1 MAVSSTKKFFT
12 GVKEYSLITLG
23 VLIYVAAWIIF
34 LLPNNLIGGGATGI
48 ASIIQYATGIKAGYT
63 YFVINVGLLIAA
75 IFTLG
80 KSFGSKSVYA
90 IILTSVG
97 LNLGQ
102 ELVPQ
107 EFIQIMALD
116 NGKLMSTIIGGVLVG
131 IGIGMTMTQ
140 GGSTGGTDIIALIMN
155 KYRGISPGRTILVID
170 VVVILFSMVMPSYT
184 ADGALIPLTEKITIA
199 VYAWILI
206 FVMTSVLDAYVS
218 GSRQSMQIF
227 VFSKKYESIADAVTG
242 DLHRGVTVLDG
253 TGWYT
258 KTSSKVLMIV
268 TLKSDLNVLLK
279 FINNIDP
286 DAFISISSA
295 TAVYGK
301 GFDTIKMK
309 DKNKSKE

>member
-1 MAVSSTKKFFT
+1 MAVSSTKKIFT

-23 VLIYVAAWIIF
+23 VIIYVAAWIIF

-63 YFVINVGLLIAA
+63 YFVINIGLLIAA

-102 ELVPQ
+102 DLVPQ

-131 IGIGMTMTQ
+131 VGIGMTMTQ
-140 GGSTGGTDIIALIMN
+140 GGSTGGTDIVALIMN

-184 ADGALIPLTEKITIA
+184 ADGSLIPITEKITIA
-199 VYAWILI
+199 VFAWILI

-227 VFSKKYESIADAVTG
+227 VFSKKYEEIADAVTV
-242 DLHRGVTVLDG
+242 DLHRGVTVLDA
-253 TGWYT
+253 TGWYS
-258 KTSSKVLMIV
+258 KTESKVLMIV
-268 TLKSDLNVLLK
+268 TLKSDLNALLK
-279 FINNIDP
+279 YINAIDP
-286 DAFISISSA
+286 DAFLSVSSA

-301 GFDTIKMK
+301 GFDTIKVK
-309 DKNKSKE
+309 DKNKSK

>member
-1 MAVSSTKKFFT
+1 MAVSSTKKFLT

-23 VLIYVAAWIIF
+23 VIIYVAAWIIF

-80 KSFGSKSVYA
+80 KNFGSKSVYA

-140 GGSTGGTDIIALIMN
+140 GGSTGGTDIVALIMN
-155 KYRGISPGRTILVID
+155 KYRGISPGRTILAID

-184 ADGALIPLTEKITIA
+184 TEGALIPVTEKITIA

-227 VFSKKYESIADAVTG
+227 VFSKKYEEIADAVTG

-268 TLKSDLNVLLK
+268 TLKSDLNTLLK
-279 FINNIDP
+279 FINSIDS
-286 DAFISISSA
+286 DAFISVSSA

-301 GFDTIKMK
+301 GFDTIKVK

>member
-1 MAVSSTKKFFT
+1 MAVSGTKKFLT

-23 VLIYVAAWIIF
+23 VLIYVAAWIVF
-34 LLPNNLIGGGATGI
+34 LLPNNLIGGGATGV

-63 YFVINVGLLIAA
+63 YFVINIGLLIAA
-75 IFTLG
+75 VLTLG

-97 LNLGQ
+97 LNVGQ

-140 GGSTGGTDIIALIMN
+140 GGSTGGTDIVALIMN

-184 ADGALIPLTEKITIA
+184 AEGSLIPITEKITIA
-199 VYAWILI
+199 VFAWILI

-227 VFSKKYESIADAVTG
+227 VFSKKYEEIADAVTA
-242 DLHRGVTVLDG
+242 DLHRGVTVLDA
-253 TGWYT
+253 TGWYS
-258 KTSSKVLMIV
+258 KTNSKVLMIV
-268 TLKSDLNVLLK
+268 TLKSDLNTLLK
-279 FINNIDP
+279 YINAIDP
-286 DAFISISSA
+286 DAFLSVSSA

-301 GFDTIKMK
+301 GFDTIKVK
-309 DKNKSKE
+309 DKNKAK